1 MQSDAVAMESWAAER
16 EVIFMVI
23 LILFQRFK
31 FALRGYYKDN
41 IRNTNKSSVDRTMQ
55 CFLLLRFL
63 FQKNEHI

>member
-41 IRNTNKSSVDRTMQ
+41 IRNTNKSSVDRTM
-55 CFLLLRFL
+55 
-63 FQKNEHI
+63 